1 MCMIHFFSLRVHGS
15 KDGQWHYEVVDLIR
29 DRLKNH
35 AHCECGYQPKNADVR
50 QRHTTHNDGFT
61 HHDQNETVH
70 CKRLAVKTAT
80 HDMANKLHMGV
91 NASFPLSN
99 INQ

>member
-50 QRHTTHNDGFT
+50 QRLGANGLLHDRKRHTTHNDGFT
-61 HHDQNETVH
+61 HHGS
-70 CKRLAVKTAT
+70 K
-80 HDMANKLHMGV
+80 
-91 NASFPLSN
+91 
-99 INQ
+99 